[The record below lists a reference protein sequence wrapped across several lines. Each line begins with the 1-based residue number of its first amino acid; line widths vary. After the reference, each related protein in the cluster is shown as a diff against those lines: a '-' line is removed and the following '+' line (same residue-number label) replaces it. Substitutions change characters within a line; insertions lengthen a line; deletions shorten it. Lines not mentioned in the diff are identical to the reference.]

1 MTADKPTG
9 ETPCDKA
16 DKQSGG
22 SSPPAATAPSG
33 AHAPVSYE
41 REWLATDDELI
52 SLFDVW
58 RILLHYRWTIL
69 AISGAA
75 VLAAALAAAA
85 MTPMYR
91 AEVVLAPVTANEDSG
106 RYSAQLEKFSG
117 IAALAG
123 VNLNQHSSRKN
134 EALATLESR
143 LLTERFITDEKLL
156 PVLFH
161 DLWDQEQGDWKVD
174 DPDDRPTLWDA
185 YELFDEDVRR
195 ISEDKRNGLVV
206 LSIEWEDPELAA
218 HWGNELVRRVNGML
232 RERTAQESEKAI
244 GFLQQQLKQVSAVEL
259 EQVLHRLIES
269 EMKEIILANINEEF
283 AFRVIDP
290 AAPPGEPFRPRWG
303 QMLVIGAALGL
314 TAGVTVSLL
323 LGFSRRQGL
332 SVERRNTPREGV

>member
-1 MTADKPTG
+1 VAGDKQTV
-9 ETPCDKA
+9 ETPHDRA
-16 DKQSGG
+16 GQEQGG
-22 SSPPAATAPSG
+22 SSPPAAAARSREHAAAPSD
-33 AHAPVSYE
+33 
-41 REWLATDDELI
+41 REWLATDDDLI

-58 RILLHYRWTIL
+58 QILLRYKGMIIAVT
-69 AISGAA
+69 GAA
-75 VLAAALAAAA
+75 ILAAALAAAV

-106 RYSAQLEKFSG
+106 RYSPQLERFSG

-123 VNLNQHSSRKN
+123 VNLSQHNSRKN

-143 LLTERFITDEKLL
+143 LLTEQFIEEEQLL

-185 YELFDEDVRR
+185 YELFDQDVRR
-195 ISEDKRNGLVV
+195 ISEDKRSGLVV
-206 LSIEWEDPELAA
+206 LSIEWEDPELAT

-232 RERTAQESEKAI
+232 RERTAQESQKAI

-303 QMLVIGAALGL
+303 QMLALGAALGL
-314 TAGVTVSLL
+314 AAGVTLSLL
-323 LGFSRRQGL
+323 LGFSRRSG
-332 SVERRNTPREGV
+332 SSAERQNSPRDGA

>member
-1 MTADKPTG
+1 MTADKD
-9 ETPCDKA
+9 EAQTPFDKGNRGHGA
-16 DKQSGG
+16 SG
-22 SSPPAATAPSG
+22 PPAKAAPG
-33 AHAPVSYE
+33 RAQAPVPSD
-41 REWLATDDELI
+41 REWLATDDDLI

-58 RILLHYRWTIL
+58 RILSRYRWMIL
-69 AISGAA
+69 AITGSG
-75 VLAAALAAAA
+75 VLAAALAAAL

-91 AEVVLAPVTANEDSG
+91 AELVLAPVTSNEDSG

-123 VNLNQHSSRKN
+123 VNLSQHSSRKN
-134 EALATLESR
+134 EAIATLESR
-143 LLTERFITDEKLL
+143 LLTEQFIEDEELL

-161 DLWDQEQGDWKVD
+161 DLWDQEQGDWSVD

-195 ISEDKRNGLVV
+195 ISEDKRSGLVV

-218 HWGNELVRRVNGML
+218 RWGNELVRRVNEML
-232 RERTAQESEKAI
+232 RERTAHESQKAI

-290 AAPPGEPFRPRWG
+290 AAPPGEAFRPRWAP
-303 QMLVIGAALGL
+303 MLAIGAALGL
-314 TAGVTVSLL
+314 TAGVTLSLVF
-323 LGFSRRQGL
+323 GFARRPGL
-332 SVERRNTPREGV
+332 SAEPGNPPGAGA

>member
-1 MTADKPTG
+1 MAGDKQTV
-9 ETPCDKA
+9 ETPRDSA
-16 DKQSGG
+16 DQERGG
-22 SSPPAATAPSG
+22 SNPPAAAARSR
-33 AHAPVSYE
+33 AHAPVPSD
-41 REWLATDDELI
+41 REWLATDDDLI

-58 RILLHYRWTIL
+58 QILLRYKAMIVAVT
-69 AISGAA
+69 GAA
-75 VLAAALAAAA
+75 ILAAALAAAV

-106 RYSAQLEKFSG
+106 RYSPQLERFSG

-123 VNLNQHSSRKN
+123 VNLSQHSSRKN

-143 LLTERFITDEKLL
+143 LLTERFIEEEKLL

-185 YELFDEDVRR
+185 YELFDQDVRR
-195 ISEDKRNGLVV
+195 ISEDKRSGLVV
-206 LSIEWEDPELAA
+206 LSIEWEDPELAT
-218 HWGNELVRRVNGML
+218 HWGNELVRRANGML
-232 RERTAQESEKAI
+232 RERTAQESQKAI

-303 QMLVIGAALGL
+303 QMLALGAALGL
-314 TAGVTVSLL
+314 AAGVTLSLL
-323 LGFSRRQGL
+323 LGFSRRSGL
-332 SVERRNTPREGV
+332 SAERPNSPRDDA

>member
-1 MTADKPTG
+1 VATDKQTV
-9 ETPCDKA
+9 ETPRAKA
-16 DKQSGG
+16 GKEQGG
-22 SSPPAATAPSG
+22 SSPPAVAAPST
-33 AHAPVSYE
+33 ARAPEPSD
-41 REWLATDDELI
+41 REWQATDDDLI
-52 SLFDVW
+52 NLLDVW
-58 RILLHYRWTIL
+58 QILLRCRWMIV
-69 AISGAA
+69 AITGAA
-75 VLAAALAAAA
+75 ILAAAVAAAV

-106 RYSAQLEKFSG
+106 RYSSQLEKFSG

-123 VNLNQHSSRKN
+123 VNLRQHGSRKN

-143 LLTERFITDEKLL
+143 LLTERFIEEEKLL

-174 DPDDRPTLWDA
+174 DPDDQPTLWDG
-185 YELFDEDVRR
+185 YELFDQDVRR
-195 ISEDKRNGLVV
+195 ISEDKRSGLVV
-206 LSIEWEDPELAA
+206 LSIEWEDPELAT

-232 RERTAQESEKAI
+232 RERTAQESQKAI

-303 QMLVIGAALGL
+303 QMLALGAALGL
-314 TAGVTVSLL
+314 AAGVTLSLL
-323 LGFSRRQGL
+323 LGFSRRSGL
-332 SVERRNTPREGV
+332 SAERQNSPRDGA